1 MADTPSSQTTKARK
15 PRSRNFSEAEKA
27 AIMENYA
34 IHKDLLKS
42 KHASGYKHKVTN
54 QMKDEAWRRITDSV
68 NVIGRAMRTVDEVKG
83 NKIINTCIPSSN
95 NDSSAYQNYLKWPMV
110 HKIFQF

>member
-15 PRSRNFSEAEKA
+15 PRSRNFSETEKA
-27 AIMENYA
+27 VIIENYA
-34 IHKDLLKS
+34 LYKELLRS
-42 KHASGYKHKVTN
+42 KHVSGHKHKVTN

-68 NVIGRAMRTVDEVKG
+68 NAVGRAMRTVDEVKG

-95 NDSSAYQNYLKWPMV
+95 NDSLAK
-110 HKIFQF
+110 